1 MITVS
6 PSKLFNLLQFP
17 PQHPVVVDLRS
28 PTDFQKCHL
37 RHAVCLRNLHTPD
50 ATVRSSVV
58 VLSTDPSPSD
68 LDSIARLYPASQ
80 RPIGRLSVPP
90 EQFMALYPF
99 LHVSSDM
106 DHENTKANQAAMK
119 YPVEAIGGALWVGDL
134 IDGSNMNLLARLRI
148 TAVLDCSPKG
158 IPNVEH
164 DLALLS
170 GTPVVC
176 MHLPPSNYPAAAKAS
191 EWVLDPDTMC
201 KAVDFVL
208 AATES
213 GKRCVVVDFDGS
225 SLAPAVAAGVKRVM
239 SKKTVPWCVAWA
251 RSRSGKFEM
260 SSAQITNLVA
270 FGELIKT

>member
-17 PQHPVVVDLRS
+17 PQHPVIVDLRS
-28 PTDFQKCHL
+28 PADFQMCHL
-37 RHAVCLRNLHTPD
+37 RHAVCLRKLHTPD
-50 ATVRSSVV
+50 PTVRSSVV

-68 LDSIARLYPASQ
+68 LDAITRLYPASQ
-80 RPIGRLSVPP
+80 RPVGRLSVPQ

-99 LHVSSDM
+99 LHISSDL
-106 DHENTKANQAAMK
+106 DPESPTVNLAAMK
-119 YPVEAIGGALWVGDL
+119 YPVEAIAGALWVGNI
-134 IDGSNMNLLARLRI
+134 IDGSNMSMLARLGI
-148 TAVLDCSPKG
+148 SAVLDCSPNG

-164 DLALLS
+164 DLAHIS
-170 GTPVVC
+170 GTPTVC
-176 MHLPPSNYPAAAKAS
+176 MHLPPSNYPATAKAS
-191 EWVLDPDTMC
+191 EWVLDPDTLC

-213 GKRCVVVDFDGS
+213 GKRCVVVDFDGL
-225 SLAPAVAAGVKRVM
+225 SLGPAVAAGVKRVM
-239 SKKTVPWCVAWA
+239 SKKAVPWCVAWA

-260 SSAQITNLVA
+260 SSAQIANLVT